1 MKHKILSCILLV
13 TLLLGVAGCNS
24 KSTETISTDISI
36 ASLKG
41 PTSIGLA
48 KLYTDSDA
56 GNTTNNY
63 NYSIH
68 GTADEITAGLTK
80 GEIDIAAIPCN
91 LASIL
96 YNKTE
101 GQLQIAGI
109 NTLGVLYVV
118 TKGCTITS
126 VEDLEGKTICSTGQ
140 GTTPE
145 YTLNHIVAS
154 HGLDTT
160 EDMTVQYYSEATE
173 IAALFASQDEVIAV
187 LPEPFVTTVLN
198 SNSDAKVSLSFTEE
212 WESINPD
219 STLVTA
225 VIVVRKEFA
234 ENNEK
239 AFQTFLKEYEA
250 SVKFANTEIDECAQ
264 YLETLDIMKAA
275 IAKKAIPNCNVV
287 LITGDEMES
296 KVLSYLEVLYT
307 ADPKSVGGTLPDNS
321 IFYNK

>member
-1 MKHKILSCILLV
+1 MKKKILSCILLV
-13 TLLLGVAGCNS
+13 ALLIGVAGCNS
-24 KSTETISTDISI
+24 QSTEKASADISI

-101 GQLQIAGI
+101 GQIQIAGI

-118 TKGCTITS
+118 TKGCTVTT
-126 VEDLEGKTICSTGQ
+126 VKDLEGKTICSTGQ

-145 YTLNHIVAS
+145 YTFNHIVTS
-154 HGLDTT
+154 HGLNTT
-160 EDMTVQYYSEATE
+160 EDMTMQYYSEATE

-198 SNSDAKVSLSFTEE
+198 SNPDAKVSLSFTKE

-234 ENNEK
+234 ENNKK

-250 SVKFANTEIDECAQ
+250 SVKFANTNAPECAEQ
-264 YLETLDIMKAA
+264 LEQLDIMKAA
-275 IAKKAIPNCNVV
+275 IAQKAIPNCNVV
-287 LITGDEMES
+287 LIMGDEMES
-296 KVLSYLEVLYT
+296 KVLSYLEVLHT